1 MTDYTIRPAAEA
13 DAETIKRMVRSAPL
27 NPSAIDWHYFV
38 VLEVLEA
45 GAPKIASI
53 GMAYPVENFYELD
66 SVMTDPAYR
75 KRGYAE
81 AVVNAL
87 IERMP
92 RPIYLLAE
100 TALIHYYDK
109 IGFKLIT
116 REEAPH
122 EMVEQVEWLDETF
135 GKYVQ
140 YSIMGMLSEPQ
151 TS

>member
-1 MTDYTIRPAAEA
+1 MDDYTIRPAIEG
-13 DAETIKRMVRSAPL
+13 DAETIKQMVRSAPL
-27 NPSAIDWHYFV
+27 NPDAIDWHYFL
-38 VLEVLEA
+38 VLEVIED
-45 GAPKIASI
+45 GVTKIASI
-53 GMAYPVENFYELD
+53 GMAYPVEKFYELD

-87 IERMP
+87 IERTP

-109 IGFKLIT
+109 LGFKLIP
-116 REEAPH
+116 REDSPR
-122 EMVEQVEWLDETF
+122 EMVEQVEWLDAAF

-140 YSIMGMLSEPQ
+140 YSIMGLLAAP
-151 TS
+151 